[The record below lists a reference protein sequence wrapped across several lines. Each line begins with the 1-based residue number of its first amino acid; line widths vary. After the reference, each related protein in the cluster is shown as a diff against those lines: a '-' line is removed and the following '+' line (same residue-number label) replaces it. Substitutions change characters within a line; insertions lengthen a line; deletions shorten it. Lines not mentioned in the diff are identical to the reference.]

1 MPIEFQVGVD
11 VADITRRTPEFA
23 RDVVLPEE
31 PACGGS
37 VHDGPAPLRHRLQEA
52 ARRAAIARR
61 AVRAAQDRAGTR

>member
-11 VADITRRTPEFA
+11 VADITRCTAEFA

-31 PACGGS
+31 PASGGS
-37 VHDGPAPLRHRLQEA
+37 VHDGPAPLRRRLQEA

-61 AVRAAQDRAGTR
+61 AVRAARDRAGTR